1 MKTQPKTLRR
11 AMLLACAAGLFA
23 PVAAH
28 ACATC
33 GCSLSTDA
41 AMGYSAIPGWRI
53 SLDYSYIPQNQ
64 LRSGTGSVTPAQ
76 VAAINDAGGNQEVER
91 QTINRYINLVGE
103 TSKSRKGSSYGHVER
118 LGETA
123 DPTWRDRV
131 ERGLTSGEGLIWRLR
146 ERELRRELQHSDPSR
161 TKELQEALQRLL
173 ERVATLS

>member
-91 QTINRYINLVGE
+91 QTINRYINLGIHYSPNSSWNFKWSE
-103 TSKSRKGSSYGHVER
+103 TGNTVDVKRHYDNTR
-118 LGETA
+118 
-123 DPTWRDRV
+123 
-131 ERGLTSGEGLIWRLR
+131 
-146 ERELRRELQHSDPSR
+146 
-161 TKELQEALQRLL
+161 
-173 ERVATLS
+173 